1 MKIRRKNMEKKGFT
15 LIEILLVI
23 ALIAAL
29 SVTVGVSMSG
39 IFKNE
44 EDKKLKEYYET
55 IEKAACVYAEIKD
68 YKDNRTITKNELL
81 DAGLISK
88 NLKNP
93 SNDEMITEDNT
104 INDIEI
110 TFSATNEKSCKIKTS

>member
-1 MKIRRKNMEKKGFT
+1 MGKKGFT